1 MDGRPAAQLPTP
13 KFHRRRFS
21 SNRCGNTLSGSG
33 NLSIIS
39 CPALLPLQ
47 PIQSA
52 RGADEHTVRRRGYV
66 TSVSCV
72 PIGPSLPNAITGR
85 HSDTSLLFLCVSSS
99 LKRGNCAWLIYLNSI
114 VIHLWIF
121 FISVA
126 VQMDSAGSPMSTAR
140 GLEAQRPLSVNGIA
154 APLHHRTR
162 HSITGGALDTPLI
175 IAILLVEGLFFDR
188 CCMRS
193 THLQLAHLQ
202 RVLAVLDPVHLCCP
216 LAPVL
221 ALRCRC
227 RMV

>member
-1 MDGRPAAQLPTP
+1 MRSDRAFTP
-13 KFHRRRFS
+13 ERDHRQAFRY
-21 SNRCGNTLSGSG
+21 
-33 NLSIIS
+33 I
-39 CPALLPLQ
+39 ALVFVCFIFTQ
-47 PIQSA
+47 A
-52 RGADEHTVRRRGYV
+52 RELRVVD
-66 TSVSCV
+66 
-72 PIGPSLPNAITGR
+72 
-85 HSDTSLLFLCVSSS
+85 
-99 LKRGNCAWLIYLNSI
+99 LNSI